1 MAFKVD
7 AIKLNESNLGT
18 KMILKDITKVFEYDK
33 ETNKRTDRQIGL
45 KYHVIS
51 PKLKNET
58 FSVTIEQLDPILDIN
73 EVLENEETVKVSF
86 DNLNG
91 KMFQDFKSK
100 EVFLSAKADEVHE
113 LERI

>member
-33 ETNKRTDRQIGL
+33 EEQKRTDKQIGL

-51 PKLKNET
+51 PKLKSET
-58 FSVTIEQLDPILDIN
+58 FSVTVEQKDPILDMDEIQ
-73 EVLENEETVKVSF
+73 ENEEIVQVTF
-86 DNLNG
+86 DNITG

-100 EVFLSAKADEVHE
+100 EVFLSAKADDVHA
-113 LERI
+113 L